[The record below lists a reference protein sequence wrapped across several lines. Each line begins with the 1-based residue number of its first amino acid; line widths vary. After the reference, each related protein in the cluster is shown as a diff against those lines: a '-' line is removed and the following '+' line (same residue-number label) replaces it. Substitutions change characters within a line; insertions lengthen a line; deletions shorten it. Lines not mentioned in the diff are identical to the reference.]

1 MTTAQRIER
10 TLRSAMDANEV
21 RVEDE
26 SAQHVGHA
34 GAAAGGGHYRVTVVS
49 PRFEGKTQVQQH
61 RLVYEALGD
70 AMGSSIHALALTTR
84 SPGRDTAVSN

>member
-1 MTTAQRIER
+1 MTTAQRIEH
-10 TLRSAMDANEV
+10 TLRQALDASEV

-49 PRFEGKTQVQQH
+49 SRFEGKTQVQQH

-84 SPGRDTAVSN
+84 TPGQRSDACN

>member
-10 TLRSAMDANEV
+10 TLRDALDASEV

-26 SAQHVGHA
+26 SAHHVGHA

-49 PRFEGKTQVQQH
+49 PRFKGKTQVQRH
-61 RLVYEALGD
+61 RLVYAALGD
-70 AMGSSIHALALTTR
+70 AMGSTIHALALTTLT
-84 SPGRDTAVSN
+84 PGVEQ

>member
-10 TLRSAMDANEV
+10 TLRAALDASDV

-26 SAQHVGHA
+26 SAHHVGHA

-49 PRFEGKTQVQQH
+49 SRFEGKTQVQRH
-61 RLVYEALGD
+61 RLVYAALGD
-70 AMGSSIHALALTTR
+70 AMGSTIHALALTTLTR
-84 SPGRDTAVSN
+84 SQDAGAG